1 MAWGL
6 PSNAGMKLNTLF
18 KVFALGVSFPF
29 AAGCSLGSEEEPAPE
44 QQALSASS
52 EGIWLSTRYSFGFCR
67 GECIT
72 TVSRDGVDLSLTAC
86 THTQGCPR
94 SNTAT
99 LTDEGSRKLEE
110 IEDAL
115 AGVRLDN
122 RYGCPD
128 CADVGA
134 TSVRLRRDGLETS
147 HLYQYADAPAP
158 LVALD
163 HLVTD
168 LRLGLDSCTP
178 GPLLKLSPGCRP
190 R

>member
-1 MAWGL
+1 
-6 PSNAGMKLNTLF
+6 MKLNTLF
-18 KVFALGVSFPF
+18 KVFALGVGFPF
-29 AAGCSLGSEEEPAPE
+29 AAGCTVASEEEPVASEEEPAGG
-44 QQALSASS
+44 QQALGASS
-52 EGIWLSTRYSFGFCR
+52 EAEGTWLSTRYSFGFCR

-94 SNTAT
+94 SNRAT
-99 LTDEGSRKLEE
+99 LTDAGSRKLEE

-115 AGVRLDN
+115 AGARLDN

-128 CADVGA
+128 CADGGA
-134 TSVRLRRDGLETS
+134 TSVRLRRDGHETS

-163 HLVTD
+163 RLVTD

-178 GPLLKLSPGCRP
+178 GPLLKLSPGCKP